1 MMLSNPEVRGDS
13 NAACPYTHLSNLFH
27 LDPNTN
33 LREEKGRAISA
44 SLTGEAVGVGAGS
57 GRLVLH

>member
-13 NAACPYTHLSNLFH
+13 NAACPNTHLSNLFH
-27 LDPNTN
+27 LDPKTN

-44 SLTGEAVGVGAGS
+44 SLTGEAAGVGAGS